1 METSV
6 PEDGADIARLLDGFP
21 DRLTLRGRRVN
32 PGQYLGLHDTRP
44 DRQFYFGSE
53 LTSLDPNRRRRWWS
67 LDEIVRRLRATYCG
81 TLTAEFNHVAN
92 REKKNWL
99 RFQLE
104 GHARDLVRDA
114 ASGGAWRGGGPMEGD
129 DRRPAGRWLSRE
141 EKRTV
146 LRRLIRAESL
156 ESFLGR
162 SFPSAKRFGLEGGLA
177 LVPGLQAMVESFATH
192 GTEQLV
198 VGMAH
203 RGRLNILN
211 AVFDKPLAAICAEMR
226 SEGRSQHN
234 VGDVR
239 YHLGFDTTV
248 RVNLSREKSS
258 GNLDGGDAVADEDDP
273 LASSVSTTTT
283 MDLSMAPN
291 PSHLEAVN
299 AVVAGMVRS
308 RQFRLD
314 PHRGGRGRGAQRR
327 VAGLLLHGD
336 AAFCGLGANAE
347 VMQLQDLPDYTTGG
361 TVHVVV
367 NNQIGFTTVPRRARS
382 SPHPSDVAKGYG
394 APILHVNADDPEAVV
409 RACRLAADW
418 RSEWASDVVINLVCY
433 RRHGHNEQDDPS
445 ITLPLSSAAIA
456 RHKSVAEL
464 YGAKL
469 VAEGDATKDEIRAW
483 RDACETDFREQ
494 HERSS
499 LYVEDPRDWA
509 VSAWRRPAG
518 SGSDGVTRGPGGAE
532 EGAEEG
538 AAPASDEFIVEDGPA
553 GLRALPASRPSL
565 TTTPHNPRTAVTG
578 VDLPLLRALGAAVT
592 KLPDEREDEGE
603 GADAGGADSGLAT
616 SGSLFPPDFEP
627 HPHVRKLLRARRAM
641 VSEDGGEGVD
651 WATAELLAFG
661 SLLLQTDDEKP
672 HCHVR
677 LSGQD
682 VERGTFNHRHS
693 VLYCA
698 RTSRAVNPLDNLG
711 LGRQDRFVVANSPL
725 SEHAILG
732 FEYGYSVDAGPSA
745 LVLWEAQFGDFAN
758 NAQCVV
764 DQFVATGEAKW
775 GQRSGLVLLLPH
787 GYDGQGP
794 DHSSARP
801 ERWLAAVNDDPDSLP
816 GRTPRDREH
825 AARTFDALREPEEG
839 RGISLERLR
848 ERVEAREAAAA
859 AAEAGDAE
867 RGRGVDLALELFDEH
882 GGALPAEDAGAEV
895 TGADAGADASSSSAQ
910 FVSPDVAAAT
920 AAAARFHARA
930 SREMLDDVT
939 KFFRREA
946 GDVSRDAWHRYM
958 RHRARKHAD
967 EAANV
972 VVVNPSTP
980 AQYFHAL
987 RRQALAPHL
996 KPMVVFSPKFL
1007 LHHRPCVSRLDDFGP
1022 RERFRAVI
1030 ADGDPGDNTRARRG
1044 ARSGAKR
1051 GGGDDDAD
1059 DRKKP
1064 PTPETRRVVLCSG
1077 KVFYALSSARKS
1089 RKIDDVALI
1098 RLEQLHPFPHDA
1110 LSERLARYPN
1120 AELVWAQEEP
1130 KNMGFWTYAKPRVD
1144 TALRA
1149 LANGDGECD
1158 AREGTRPRTIR
1169 YVGRP
1174 AAASPA
1180 TGSPVI
1186 HARETR
1192 DIVDE
1197 ALSAT
1202 R

>member
-1 METSV
+1 
-6 PEDGADIARLLDGFP
+6 
-21 DRLTLRGRRVN
+21 
-32 PGQYLGLHDTRP
+32 
-44 DRQFYFGSE
+44 
-53 LTSLDPNRRRRWWS
+53 
-67 LDEIVRRLRATYCG
+67 
-81 TLTAEFNHVAN
+81 
-92 REKKNWL
+92 
-99 RFQLE
+99 
-104 GHARDLVRDA
+104 
-114 ASGGAWRGGGPMEGD
+114 
-129 DRRPAGRWLSRE
+129 
-141 EKRTV
+141 
-146 LRRLIRAESL
+146 
-156 ESFLGR
+156 
-162 SFPSAKRFGLEGGLA
+162 
-177 LVPGLQAMVESFATH
+177 
-192 GTEQLV
+192 
-198 VGMAH
+198 MAH

-211 AVFDKPLAAICAEMR
+211 AVFDKPLAAISAPRCDLRGDR
-226 SEGRSQHN
+226 STTRSGGRAVSPR
-234 VGDVR
+234 VR
-239 YHLGFDTTV
+239 HH
-248 RVNLSREKSS
+248 RRNQPPSRCQT

-273 LASSVSTTTT
+273 FASSSSTKTTA

-469 VAEGDATKDEIRAW
+469 VAEGTATEDEIRTW
-483 RDACETDFREQ
+483 RDTCETDFREQ
-494 HERSS
+494 HEQSS

-518 SGSDGVTRGPGGAE
+518 SGSDGGPGGAE
-532 EGAEEG
+532 GGAEEG

-553 GLRALPASRPSL
+553 GLRARPASRPSL

-592 KLPDEREDEGE
+592 KLPDEGEDEGE
-603 GADAGGADSGLAT
+603 GADSDGVAPSSASPSGLAT
-616 SGSLFPPDFEP
+616 ASRSLFPPDFEP

-661 SLLLQTDDEKP
+661 SLLLQTDDEQP

-732 FEYGYSVDAGPSA
+732 FEYGYSVDSGPST

-816 GRTPRDREH
+816 GRSPKDREL

-839 RGISLERLR
+839 GEISLERLR

-859 AAEAGDAE
+859 AAAAGDSE
-867 RGRGVDLALELFDEH
+867 RGRGVDAALELFDEY
-882 GGALPAEDAGAEV
+882 GGALPAKV
-895 TGADAGADASSSSAQ
+895 ADADIANAETGTDESPSSPRS
-910 FVSPDVAAAT
+910 VSPDVAAA
-920 AAAARFHARA
+920 AAASARFHARA

-939 KFFRREA
+939 TFFRRDT
-946 GDVSRDAWHRYM
+946 GDVSRDAWDRYM
-958 RHRARKHAD
+958 RYRARKHAD

-996 KPMVVFSPKFL
+996 KPTVVFSPKFCSTTD
-1007 LHHRPCVSRLDDFGP
+1007 RASVASTISDRASGFAPSSRTAI
-1022 RERFRAVI
+1022 RETTSARNVRN
-1030 ADGDPGDNTRARRG
+1030 DRTRARRVAWCCVRG
-1044 ARSGAKR
+1044 RCFTRCRTRARPEKWTTSRWCVSNSSIRSRTTPSPSVWRGFQTPRWSGRRKNPKIWGFGRSPNRGWTRRCARSHAGTR
-1051 GGGDDDAD
+1051 GV
-1059 DRKKP
+1059 R
-1064 PTPETRRVVLCSG
+1064 
-1077 KVFYALSSARKS
+1077 
-1089 RKIDDVALI
+1089 
-1098 RLEQLHPFPHDA
+1098 
-1110 LSERLARYPN
+1110 
-1120 AELVWAQEEP
+1120 
-1130 KNMGFWTYAKPRVD
+1130 
-1144 TALRA
+1144 
-1149 LANGDGECD
+1149 D
-1158 AREGTRPRTIR
+1158 ARDGTRARTIR

-1180 TGSPVI
+1180 TGSPFI

-1192 DIVDE
+1192 AVVDE
-1197 ALSAT
+1197 ALGARGDDGSGDDSHHA
-1202 R
+1202 

>member
-1 METSV
+1 M
-6 PEDGADIARLLDGFP
+6 
-21 DRLTLRGRRVN
+21 N
-32 PGQYLGLHDTRP
+32 PGQYIGLHDTRP
-44 DRQFYFGSE
+44 DRQFYFGGE
-53 LTSLDPNRRRRWWS
+53 LTSLDPDRRRRWWS

-114 ASGGAWRGGGPMEGD
+114 ASGGAWRSGGPIEGD

-177 LVPGLQAMVESFATH
+177 LVPGLQAMVESFAAQ

-248 RVNLSREKSS
+248 EINLPREIQT

-273 LASSVSTTTT
+273 FASSSSTKTTT

-469 VAEGDATKDEIRAW
+469 VAEGTATEDEIRTW
-483 RDACETDFREQ
+483 RDTCETDFREQ

-518 SGSDGVTRGPGGAE
+518 SGSDGGPGGAE
-532 EGAEEG
+532 GDAEEG

-553 GLRALPASRPSL
+553 GLRARPASRPSL

-592 KLPDEREDEGE
+592 KLPDEGEDEGE
-603 GADAGGADSGLAT
+603 GADSDGVAPSSASPSGLAT
-616 SGSLFPPDFEP
+616 ASRSLFPPDFEP

-661 SLLLQTDDEKP
+661 SLLLQTDDEQP

-732 FEYGYSVDAGPSA
+732 FEYGYSVDSGPST

-816 GRTPRDREH
+816 GRSPKDREL

-839 RGISLERLR
+839 GEISLERLR

-859 AAEAGDAE
+859 AAAAGDSE
-867 RGRGVDLALELFDEH
+867 RGRGVDAALELFDEY
-882 GGALPAEDAGAEV
+882 GGALPAKV
-895 TGADAGADASSSSAQ
+895 ADADIANAETGTDESPSSPRS
-910 FVSPDVAAAT
+910 VSPDVAAA
-920 AAAARFHARA
+920 AAASARFHARA

-939 KFFRREA
+939 TFFRRET
-946 GDVSRDAWHRYM
+946 GDVSRDAWDRYM
-958 RHRARKHAD
+958 RYRARKHAD

-996 KPMVVFSPKFL
+996 KPTVVFSPKFL
-1007 LHHRPCVSRLDDFGP
+1007 LHHRPCVSRLDHLGP

-1030 ADGDPGDNTRARRG
+1030 ADGDPGDNVRAERTE
-1044 ARSGAKR
+1044 RSN
-1051 GGGDDDAD
+1051 
-1059 DRKKP
+1059 DRETKK
-1064 PTPETRRVVLCSG
+1064 RRVVLCSG
-1077 KVFYALSSARKS
+1077 KIFYALSHARAS
-1089 RKIDDVALI
+1089 RKMDDVALV

-1110 LSERLARYPN
+1110 LAERLARFPN
-1120 AELVWAQEEP
+1120 AEVVWAQEEP
-1130 KNMGFWTYAKPRVD
+1130 KNMGFWTFAKPRVD

-1149 LANGDGECD
+1149 LAHGDK
-1158 AREGTRPRTIR
+1158 RTIR

-1180 TGSPVI
+1180 TGSPFI

-1192 DIVDE
+1192 AVVDE
-1197 ALSAT
+1197 ALGARGDDGSGDDSHHA
-1202 R
+1202 